1 MVASSSYRLTQP
13 GDTGGD
19 RGHLDAR
26 RFKPT
31 QGSDSLNELGLLGG
45 VKGGGGV
52 AVEADDH
59 VK

>member
-1 MVASSSYRLTQP
+1 
-13 GDTGGD
+13 
-19 RGHLDAR
+19 LDAR